1 MYTPS
6 HFAETRIEVMQ
17 QLMQSHRLATI
28 VHHGDGGLDA
38 NHIPL
43 LIDPSRGR
51 FGTLVG
57 HVARAN
63 PLWREDTSEVL
74 VIFQGPQAY
83 ITPSWYVGKPIH
95 GKVVPTWNYAVV
107 HVSGRVT
114 RIDGDGAKW
123 LIVHDLAM
131 QYEADAAAPWD
142 ARGLLAHAGKLGAIV
157 GFEMAIERIDAK
169 FKLTQNRSVADQ
181 QGVISALQGSDSSEA
196 QATATLMRENLRAV

>member
-1 MYTPS
+1 MYTPAQFS
-6 HFAETRIEVMQ
+6 EGDQGRIEK
-17 QLMQSHRLATI
+17 LIRDHGFATL
-28 VHHGDGGLDA
+28 VSVTADA
-38 NHIPL
+38 PL
-43 LIDPSRGR
+43 VTHAPLQMDSARNV
-51 FGTLVG
+51 LVG
-57 HVARAN
+57 HLARAN
-63 PLWREDTSEVL
+63 PHAALL
-74 VIFQGPQAY
+74 QNGAPLLAIFHGPHAY
-83 ITPSWYVGKPIH
+83 ISPTWYRDENPLVPN
-95 GKVVPTWNYAVV
+95 VPTWNYAVV